1 MGAYSG
7 VTLQLMARHID
18 PHLDEGEHEH
28 VWSVTAFY
36 PSEPFRD
43 LRSQQAALATVLGA
57 WQGTTLP
64 RELWAGEDLARAVAQ
79 LLANCIGTRVTRPE
93 GFEAWVWL

>member
-1 MGAYSG
+1 MIGYSG
-7 VTLQLMARHID
+7 VTLQLMAQHVD
-18 PHLDEGEHEH
+18 PHMDEGEHAH

-43 LRSQQAALATVLGA
+43 LRSQQAALAEVLGV
-57 WQGTTLP
+57 WQGTNLP
-64 RELWAGEDLARAVAQ
+64 PELWSGEALATAVAR
-79 LLANCIGTRVTRPE
+79 LLANCIGCRVTRPE